1 MTPKKG
7 YYNENTIRKFAEAI
21 QQAKIRFD
29 GGELENVHFSAAN
42 SKMGAVASVS
52 LVPFATCPARC
63 ATTCGAYCYAAKL
76 ANLRANV
83 LKAYAENTVIALYR
97 PASYWAQIRDFVRG
111 VRFFR
116 FHVAGDIVNDVY
128 FAEMV
133 KTAESAPH
141 CEFLAFT
148 KRYEAVNTWI
158 DAHGVENLPEN
169 LHILFSGEK
178 NLKPVNPYNLPETT
192 IFERDE
198 EPREDWKLCGGNCFE
213 CGCRG
218 VGCWQLQRGDV
229 LAFRKH

>member
-7 YYNENTIRKFAEAI
+7 YYNENTLRKFADAI
-21 QQAKIRFD
+21 QAAKIRLD
-29 GGELENVHFSAAN
+29 GGELTRVHFSAAN

-52 LVPFATCPARC
+52 LVPFFSCPSRC
-63 ATTCGAYCYAAKL
+63 ATTCGEYCYAAKL

-83 LKAYAENTVIALYR
+83 LKSYAENMVLALYR
-97 PASYWAQIRDFVRG
+97 PNDFWQQVRDYVRG

-116 FHVAGDIVNDVY
+116 FHVSGDIINAAY

-133 KTAESAPH
+133 KTAVSAHH

-148 KRYEAVNTWI
+148 KRWEVVNDYI
-158 DAHGVENLPEN
+158 SERGELPEN
-169 LHILFSGEK
+169 LHILFSGEA
-178 NLKPVNPYNLPETT
+178 NLKPINPHSMPETT
-192 IFERDE
+192 IYERNE
-198 EPREDWKLCGGNCFE
+198 EPSEDWKLCGGNCFE

-218 VGCWQLQRGDV
+218 VGCWQLQRGEV